1 MQTMMQR
8 VIGAM
13 KLDAA
18 TYEEVEHDP
27 DATRQAAMLV
37 TAVALIGGLISGAMH
52 ADNFATSLLG
62 QVAST
67 FVGWLVWAVV
77 TWLIGTKVFNGQAT
91 LPEMLRVIGFAYAPS
106 LFSAI
111 PCVNFFVLFWL
122 LATGFVA
129 VRAGLDLD
137 NTKTAITIILG
148 VAAVFAVMMAIL
160 IPLGIGAALM
170 GGMNGAMQ
178 GVPVAP

>member
-37 TAVALIGGLISGAMH
+37 AAVALIGGLISGAMH

-137 NTKTAITIILG
+137 NTKTAITIVLG
-148 VAAVFAVMMAIL
+148 AAAVVAVMMAIL

>member
-1 MQTMMQR
+1 
-8 VIGAM
+8 
-13 KLDAA
+13 
-18 TYEEVEHDP
+18 
-27 DATRQAAMLV
+27 
-37 TAVALIGGLISGAMH
+37 
-52 ADNFATSLLG
+52 
-62 QVAST
+62 
-67 FVGWLVWAVV
+67 
-77 TWLIGTKVFNGQAT
+77 
-91 LPEMLRVIGFAYAPS
+91 MLRVIGFAYAPS

-137 NTKTAITIILG
+137 NTKTAITIVLG

-178 GVPVAP
+178 GVPVAPTFRYTAVWYSVVAR